1 MDFVFTLHSHLPYV
15 LNHGRWPHGSDWICE
30 AAIDTYLPLIE
41 AGAMIGVELLYFAA
55 FFVVAWRL
63 GAGAEG
69 DKRKILLT
77 FAVLMFAAFV
87 ARSLLAS
94 FVLVDVRRGGASE
107 EWHLE
112 LDNRWELADIG
123 FTETTLKPGDRVVVT
138 GSPARREPQRMY
150 VRRLDRP
157 TDGFSYEQVGT
168 RPRLR
173 KSAR

>member
-1 MDFVFTLHSHLPYV
+1 MNRMAIILTVLLLVVTGVVQAHHSIAGVYESSREVTVDGIVSQFRFVQ
-15 LNHGRWPHGSDWICE
+15 PH
-30 AAIDTYLPLIE
+30 P
-41 AGAMIGVELLYFAA
+41 
-55 FFVVAWRL
+55 
-63 GAGAEG
+63 
-69 DKRKILLT
+69 
-77 FAVLMFAAFV
+77 
-87 ARSLLAS
+87 

-157 TDGFSYEQVGT
+157 ADGFSYEQVGT

>member
-1 MDFVFTLHSHLPYV
+1 MAIILTVLLLVGTGVVHAHHSIAGVYESSREV
-15 LNHGRWPHGSDWICE
+15 TVDGIVSQFRFIQPH
-30 AAIDTYLPLIE
+30 P
-41 AGAMIGVELLYFAA
+41 
-55 FFVVAWRL
+55 
-63 GAGAEG
+63 
-69 DKRKILLT
+69 
-77 FAVLMFAAFV
+77 
-87 ARSLLAS
+87 

-150 VRRLDRP
+150 VRQLDRP